1 MNIKQAKEHIKNAVK
16 LYLKKDAYGEYR
28 IPVVR
33 QRPVFML
40 GSPGIGKTA
49 IMEQIA
55 QELGIALVSYSMTHH
70 TRQSALGLPFITH
83 KNYKGVEFD
92 ISEYTMS
99 EIIASVYEV
108 MEQSGIEEG
117 ILFLDEINCVSET
130 LAPSMLQFLQ
140 YKVFG
145 RHKVPDGWVIVTAG
159 NPPEY
164 NKSVREFDVVTM
176 DRMKLV
182 EVEAD
187 YATWKEYALRQ
198 GIHNAVTTYLDMK
211 KNDFYRVETNVG
223 GKSYVTARGW
233 EDLSATMLL
242 CEEEG
247 LAVDETLVS
256 QYLHNEKIVKEFTAY
271 YELYNKYKKD
281 YKIEEILEGS
291 NSAQVVERAR
301 IAKFD
306 ERLSLLGM
314 LLDKLESEMKENLEE
329 SDHLTD
335 LMKVLKAV
343 RILCEK
349 DADKGVQ
356 AQITDQIAN
365 REKLMASMANAG
377 TLSDEDRH
385 RHRAVI
391 KFLETAERKLRL
403 EKLEGEAAFALLKAD
418 FDASVAGMNAENSR
432 IQTRLHNLF
441 AFSEVALRD
450 GNEVLVLVTELTV
463 NAYSARFIGLYGSAD
478 YQRHNEDLMLH
489 ERQDD
494 IMKEIEA
501 LEL

>member
-1 MNIKQAKEHIKNAVK
+1 MNIKQAKEHIKNSVQ
-16 LYLKKDAYGEYR
+16 LYLKKDEYGEYR

-33 QRPVFML
+33 QRPIFLL

-83 KNYKGVEFD
+83 KSYKGFEFD

-108 MEQSGIEEG
+108 MEQSGIEGG

-145 RHKVPDGWVIVTAG
+145 RHRVPDGWVIVTAG

-198 GIHNAVTTYLDMK
+198 GIHSAVTTYLDMK
-211 KNDFYRVETNVG
+211 KNDFYRVETTVG

-233 EDLSATMLL
+233 EDLSAMMLL
-242 CEEEG
+242 CEEEK
-247 LAVDETLVS
+247 LAVDETLVA
-256 QYLHNEKIVKEFTAY
+256 QYLHNDKIVKEFTAY
-271 YELYNKYKKD
+271 YELYNKYKRE
-281 YKIEEILEGS
+281 YKVEEILAGQY
-291 NSAQVVERAR
+291 SAQVVERAR

-314 LLDKLESEMKENLEE
+314 LLDKLESEMKENLEK
-329 SDHLTD
+329 SDYLAD

-343 RILCEK
+343 RALHEK
-349 DADKGVQ
+349 QGSVQ
-356 AQITDQIAN
+356 QLLERQIAN
-365 REKLMASMANAG
+365 REKMIESMTNAG
-377 TLSDEDRH
+377 TLAGEDKR

-391 KFLETAERKLRL
+391 RFLEKAGKKLRM
-403 EKLEGEAAFALLKAD
+403 EGAEDRAAFDLLKAE
-418 FDASVAGMNAENSR
+418 FDAQVAAMKRENSR
-432 IQTRLHNLF
+432 IQARLHHLF
-441 AFSEVALRD
+441 AFSENAFMD

-463 NAYSARFIGLYGSAD
+463 NVYSARFIGQYGSED
-478 YQRHNEDLMLH
+478 YYRHNEDLMLH
-489 ERQDD
+489 ERQDE
-494 IMKEIEA
+494 IMKVIEE

>member
-1 MNIKQAKEHIKNAVK
+1 MNIKQAKEHIKNSVQ
-16 LYLKKDAYGEYR
+16 LYLKKDEYGEYR

-33 QRPVFML
+33 QRPIFLL

-83 KNYKGVEFD
+83 KSYKGFEFD

-145 RHKVPDGWVIVTAG
+145 RHRVPDGWVIVTAG

-198 GIHNAVTTYLDMK
+198 GIHSAVTTYLDMK
-211 KNDFYRVETNVG
+211 KNDFYRVETTVG

-233 EDLSATMLL
+233 EDLSAMMLL
-242 CEEEG
+242 CEEEK
-247 LAVDETLVS
+247 LAVDETLVA
-256 QYLHNEKIVKEFTAY
+256 QYLHNDKIVKEFTAY
-271 YELYNKYKKD
+271 YELYNKYKRE
-281 YKIEEILEGS
+281 YKVEEILAGQY
-291 NSAQVVERAR
+291 SAQVVERAR

-314 LLDKLESEMKENLEE
+314 LLDKLESEMKENLEK
-329 SDHLTD
+329 SDYLAD

-343 RILCEK
+343 RALHEK
-349 DADKGVQ
+349 QGSVQ
-356 AQITDQIAN
+356 QLLERQIAN
-365 REKLMASMANAG
+365 REKLIESMTNAG
-377 TLSDEDRH
+377 TLAGEDKR

-391 KFLETAERKLRL
+391 RFLEKAGKKLRM
-403 EKLEGEAAFALLKAD
+403 EGAKDRAAFDLLKAE
-418 FDASVAGMNAENSR
+418 FDAQVAAMKRENSK
-432 IQTRLHNLF
+432 IQARLHHLF
-441 AFSEVALRD
+441 AFSENAFMD

-463 NAYSARFIGLYGSAD
+463 NVYSARFIGQYGSED
-478 YQRHNEDLMLH
+478 YYRHNEDLMLH
-489 ERQDD
+489 ERQDE
-494 IMKEIEA
+494 IMKVIEE

>member
-1 MNIKQAKEHIKNAVK
+1 MNIKQAKDHIKNSVQ
-16 LYLKKDAYGEYR
+16 LYLKKDEYGEYR

-33 QRPVFML
+33 QRPIFLL

-83 KNYKGVEFD
+83 KNFKGLEFD

-108 MEQSGIEEG
+108 MEKSGLEEG

-145 RHKVPDGWVIVTAG
+145 RHSVPDGWVIVTAG

-198 GIHNAVTTYLDMK
+198 GIHSAVTTYLDMK
-211 KNDFYRVETNVG
+211 KNDFYRVETTVG

-233 EDLSATMLL
+233 EDLSAMMLL
-242 CEEEG
+242 CEEEK
-247 LAVDETLVS
+247 LTVDETLVA

-271 YELYNKYKKD
+271 YELYNKYKRE
-281 YKIEEILEGS
+281 YKVEEILAGT

-314 LLDKLESEMKENLEE
+314 LLDKLESEMKENLEK
-329 SDHLTD
+329 SDYLAD

-343 RILCEK
+343 RTLHEK
-349 DADKGVQ
+349 NGTVQ
-356 AQITDQIAN
+356 ELLERQIAN
-365 REKLMASMANAG
+365 RAKLIASMTNAG
-377 TLSDEDRH
+377 TLAGEDKR

-391 KFLETAERKLRL
+391 HFLESAGKKLRL
-403 EKLEGEAAFALLKAD
+403 EGAEDRAAFAILKSE
-418 FDASVAGMNAENSR
+418 FDAQVAAMKRENSR
-432 IQTRLHNLF
+432 IQARLHHLF
-441 AFSEVALRD
+441 AFSEKAFMD

-463 NAYSARFIGLYGSAD
+463 NVYSARFIGQYGSED
-478 YQRHNEDLMLH
+478 YYRHNEDLMLH

-494 IMKEIEA
+494 IMKVIEE

>member
-1 MNIKQAKEHIKNAVK
+1 MNIKQAKDHIKNSVQ
-16 LYLKKDAYGEYR
+16 LYLKKDEYGEYR

-33 QRPVFML
+33 QRPIFLL

-83 KNYKGVEFD
+83 KNFKGLEFD

-108 MEQSGIEEG
+108 MEKSGLEEG

-145 RHKVPDGWVIVTAG
+145 RHSVPDGWVIVTAG

-198 GIHNAVTTYLDMK
+198 GIHSAVTTYLDMK
-211 KNDFYRVETNVG
+211 KNDFYRVETTVG

-233 EDLSATMLL
+233 EDLSAMMLL
-242 CEEEG
+242 CEEEK
-247 LAVDETLVS
+247 LTVDETLVA

-271 YELYNKYKKD
+271 YELYNKYKRE
-281 YKIEEILEGS
+281 YKVEEILAGQY
-291 NSAQVVERAR
+291 SAQVVERAR

-314 LLDKLESEMKENLEE
+314 LLDKLESEMKENLEK
-329 SDHLTD
+329 SDYLAD

-343 RILCEK
+343 RTLHEK
-349 DADKGVQ
+349 NGTVQ
-356 AQITDQIAN
+356 ELLERQIAN
-365 REKLMASMANAG
+365 RAKLIASMTNAG
-377 TLSDEDRH
+377 TLAGEDKR

-391 KFLETAERKLRL
+391 HFLESAGKKLRL
-403 EKLEGEAAFALLKAD
+403 EGAEDRAAFAILKSE
-418 FDASVAGMNAENSR
+418 FDAQVAAMKRENSR
-432 IQTRLHNLF
+432 IQARLHHLF
-441 AFSEVALRD
+441 AFSEKAFMD

-463 NAYSARFIGLYGSAD
+463 NVYSARFIGQYGSED
-478 YQRHNEDLMLH
+478 YYRHNEDLMLH

-494 IMKEIEA
+494 IMKVIEE